1 MSSSIWLTLTP
12 LGIDVASVDVAVVDV
27 AAVDAALVDV
37 AAVDVALVDVADVDA
52 AHIDVADMDVVPL
65 TWLEV
70 DVGYADAAAG
80 GRCGSC
86 HHGPSFAS
94 TLTLVPS
101 PLRPP
106 LLVSLH
112 PWGTWWTLMWHG

>member
-1 MSSSIWLTLTP
+1 MQLGSVRFRSYFRSSELDLRTL
-12 LGIDVASVDVAVVDV
+12 
-27 AAVDAALVDV
+27 AAVDAAL
-37 AAVDVALVDVADVDA
+37 
-52 AHIDVADMDVVPL
+52 IDVADMDVVPS

-70 DVGYADAAAG
+70 DVGYTDAAAG
-80 GRCGSC
+80 GRRGSC
-86 HHGPSFAS
+86 HHGPSFVS